1 MYFATPNRLY
11 FPRVSIDPTK
21 PEKRVSGKWTVFTT
35 WFLLVC
41 FAWFSGGFSDFFYI
55 AKNFLQGDL
64 QAARNHDS
72 ISNMVPT
79 IIATVAILFV
89 VIFVL
94 ILAHMR
100 GSSQKTEENIFET
113 ISPKRQFAVIM
124 TTLTAEELIRQIFL
138 GWLTKVPGLNGTIAF
153 YTLFLISN
161 CLWTMLHFRQV
172 EKKSLLLS
180 QFLGGVFFTIVY
192 LPYGFF
198 GALMAHVICDM
209 LLFSEDRKEVFRMGR
224 LVLVLYHLM
233 TAGVSSYVFFVD
245 YDRSLT
251 DLKCLALGQY
261 ATLTDWSFEDYRW
274 AMMLVTSITLLLLEI
289 TLYDRE
295 MGWFERNWLTGM
307 LRLTLFLSLSFL
319 IIQGLRLIPLDN
331 MMLNVVIITILA
343 AFWEKTASGTGVAR
357 LFWESLI
364 LTPLIMISC
373 QALGVKGGA
382 VLIFLFLQ
390 YLLPDRVIRSFNK
403 EKLYWLFSNALLAL
417 LQSRKLKFIH
427 RDLVIV
433 WSWWA
438 NKYALPTCY
447 KVLEVD
453 TKK

>member
-138 GWLTKVPGLNGTIAF
+138 GWLTKVQLSLDYASLPSGRKKESSALPV
-153 YTLFLISN
+153 SRW
-161 CLWTMLHFRQV
+161 CL
-172 EKKSLLLS
+172 
-180 QFLGGVFFTIVY
+180 
-192 LPYGFF
+192 
-198 GALMAHVICDM
+198 
-209 LLFSEDRKEVFRMGR
+209 
-224 LVLVLYHLM
+224 LYHRLPS
-233 TAGVSSYVFFVD
+233 V
-245 YDRSLT
+245 R
-251 DLKCLALGQY
+251 
-261 ATLTDWSFEDYRW
+261 
-274 AMMLVTSITLLLLEI
+274 LL
-289 TLYDRE
+289 
-295 MGWFERNWLTGM
+295 W
-307 LRLTLFLSLSFL
+307 
-319 IIQGLRLIPLDN
+319 
-331 MMLNVVIITILA
+331 
-343 AFWEKTASGTGVAR
+343 GTNG
-357 LFWESLI
+357 
-364 LTPLIMISC
+364 SC
-373 QALGVKGGA
+373 HL
-382 VLIFLFLQ
+382 
-390 YLLPDRVIRSFNK
+390 
-403 EKLYWLFSNALLAL
+403 
-417 LQSRKLKFIH
+417 
-427 RDLVIV
+427 
-433 WSWWA
+433 
-438 NKYALPTCY
+438 
-447 KVLEVD
+447 
-453 TKK
+453 